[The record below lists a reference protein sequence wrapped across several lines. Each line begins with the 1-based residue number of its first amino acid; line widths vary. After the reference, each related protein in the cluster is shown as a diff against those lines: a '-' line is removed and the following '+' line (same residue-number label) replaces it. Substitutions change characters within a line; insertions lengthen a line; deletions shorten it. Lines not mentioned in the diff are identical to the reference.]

1 MADANRHPPIAHD
14 ASNPNTMM
22 ILTPDQRAVLT
33 GLLVNAIMD
42 TGSNRVAALY
52 RGILTSLSQLSP
64 CTIDITEEMA
74 LAGAKTLAAA
84 IRMDRDGLHPGRVD
98 SGIVHGRFA
107 LTPTPT
113 PIRTITSISAAPSSP
128 PASRPARNR
137 LEQHRDLPTKVT
149 RQELDQTID
158 ELRAIGGVH
167 LLPIMTAVRD
177 YGIAFVQ
184 MLQDTGPVSFRFDR
198 PTIILLGDDLHEA
211 KAPPAF
217 PEETLR
223 AVLDSV
229 SRVIIVANDA
239 QPRFYALAA
248 TRAAIFREHVLI
260 IATLPQ
266 HEADW
271 CTLDSK
277 IWDRIAHCTLQ
288 HTYNKRP
295 PIGAPQFCLETFMT
309 SSTTTHNSQHDPR
322 LPDYDARSA
331 L

>member
-1 MADANRHPPIAHD
+1 M
-14 ASNPNTMM
+14 T
-22 ILTPDQRAVLT
+22 
-33 GLLVNAIMD
+33 
-42 TGSNRVAALY
+42 
-52 RGILTSLSQLSP
+52 
-64 CTIDITEEMA
+64 
-74 LAGAKTLAAA
+74 
-84 IRMDRDGLHPGRVD
+84 
-98 SGIVHGRFA
+98 
-107 LTPTPT
+107 
-113 PIRTITSISAAPSSP
+113 SP
-128 PASRPARNR
+128 P
-137 LEQHRDLPTKVT
+137 KVT

-184 MLQDTGPVSFRFDR
+184 ILQDSGPVSFRFDR

-217 PEETLR
+217 HEETLR

-260 IATLPQ
+260 IETLPQ

-271 CTLDSK
+271 CTLIQK
-277 IWDRIAHCTLQ
+277 YGTGL
-288 HTYNKRP
+288 
-295 PIGAPQFCLETFMT
+295 PIVLCSIP
-309 SSTTTHNSQHDPR
+309 TTHGLQ
-322 LPDYDARSA
+322 
-331 L
+331 